1 MLAGH
6 TLCVESLLG
15 AGGQPAHSDG
25 AGRSSVH
32 LACARGRA
40 SVLRQLLDHSP
51 SACDALAAGLSP
63 LHLAAAGDHVECID
77 LLIST
82 IERVGGSGKDGGG
95 GGRAGGDDDVKGGS
109 KLGAAIDAAAV
120 GELTPLHLAA
130 AQGALSALNA
140 LLAAGADAT
149 TAGQRS
155 KKRPLHTACEHG
167 RGAAV
172 GLLLASGANAKADA
186 NAPDTHGSTPLHW
199 ACKAG
204 CRDAVSVLLRAGAQP
219 DARTSSLSTPLHLA
233 CEAGSAACA
242 SLLLRASASATA
254 ADSNGV
260 TPMHA
265 ASAVGSLACVEL
277 LLAAEGGE
285 KEGGVEGGGEGGGEG
300 VAAAGMAAA
309 NALMCFEGKHDLSG
323 LSETYTKGPLYLA
336 SEKGH
341 AEVVSR
347 LLRAGA
353 DVHALAT
360 IETAQS
366 STKTSAV
373 WAAKR
378 AGHGAVVAVLEAAG
392 GQEAA
397 ETVEKEAGQVV

>member
-1 MLAGH
+1 M
-6 TLCVESLLG
+6 
-15 AGGQPAHSDG
+15 
-25 AGRSSVH
+25 
-32 LACARGRA
+32 
-40 SVLRQLLDHSP
+40 
-51 SACDALAAGLSP
+51 
-63 LHLAAAGDHVECID
+63 HLAAAGDHVECID
-77 LLIST
+77 VLIST
-82 IERVGGSGKDGGG
+82 FERVGGSGKDGGG
-95 GGRAGGDDDVKGGS
+95 GGRAGGDDGVKGGS
-109 KLGAAIDAAAV
+109 KLSAAIDAAAV

-172 GLLLASGANAKADA
+172 GLLLASAANAKADA
-186 NAPDTHGSTPLHW
+186 NVPDTHGSTPLHW

-277 LLAAEGGE
+277 LLAAEVGE
-285 KEGGVEGGGEGGGEG
+285 KEGGGEGGGESGGEGGSEG
-300 VAAAGMAAA
+300 VAAAGVAAA
-309 NALMCFEGKHDLSG
+309 NALMCFEGKHELSG

-353 DVHALAT
+353 DVHALST
-360 IETAQS
+360 IETTQS

-392 GQEAA
+392 GQEVA
-397 ETVEKEAGQVV
+397 ETVEKEPGQVV